1 MSSRVKLPT
10 MIPVPDIPGALEQ
23 SRILN
28 ENLRKL
34 RDTLER
40 AIAAGD
46 LVGLGSITEAMLTD
60 AAKLLAGPDVT
71 GQVGASG
78 STALSANAKTLLGD
92 VTGSTGAAG
101 STTVAKLRN
110 KNLPAPVAG
119 DDLKVIQWD
128 NTAGAWKYVA
138 LPAGASGSG
147 AFQRNRVADLTLAD
161 GECLVLEGYIAF
173 TGTDGLILEGDSA
186 LAIL

>member
-1 MSSRVKLPT
+1 MTARAKLPT

-46 LVGLGSITEAMLTD
+46 LVGLASITEAMLTD
-60 AAKLLAGPDVT
+60 GAKLLAGPDVT

-78 STALSANAKTLLGD
+78 STALSTNAKTLLGD

-101 STTVAKLRN
+101 ATTVEKIRN
-110 KNLPAPVAG
+110 KNVPNPGAPEDTMVLSYNHGTGAFEWVA
-119 DDLKVIQWD
+119 
-128 NTAGAWKYVA
+128 TAG
-138 LPAGASGSG
+138 GSG
-147 AFQRNRVADLTLAD
+147 DGRVDRNPVGDFTLSD
-161 GECLVLEGYIAF
+161 GESLVAVDYF
-173 TGTDGLILEGDSA
+173 SVDGLLDLQGDSV